1 MTPLLVTRPA
11 DEAAAAAARIGP
23 HAIVAPCLAFR
34 AVAAARPDLAGADLL
49 VASPRAVP
57 GLLAAGVDPS
67 WRVLALAPTT
77 VTALSAAG
85 LRVDVPVQGGGAA
98 LAAAARPDAPVI
110 AATSDLGGA
119 EVLRV
124 RADAHVWVLY
134 QTVCPPDLPADARAA
149 LDGPFDVWFTS
160 PSAVRNFE
168 RLAPGALARARRVL
182 WFGATT
188 AAEIEKHGR
197 TGEAFPPP

>member
-23 HAIVAPCLAFR
+23 HAIVAPCLAFE
-34 AVAAARPDLAGADLL
+34 AVPAPRPAVTAADLL

-57 GLLAAGVDPS
+57 GLLAAGVDPT

-77 VTALSAAG
+77 ARALVAAG
-85 LRVDVPVQGGGAA
+85 LRVDVEVPGGGAA

-124 RADAHVWVLY
+124 RPDAAVWVIY
-134 QTVCPPDLPADARAA
+134 RTVCPPALPAEALAA
-149 LDGPFDVWFTS
+149 LEGPFDVWFTS
-160 PSAVRNFE
+160 PSAVRNFA

-188 AAEIEKHGR
+188 AAEIAKHGR
-197 TGEAFPPP
+197 IGEAFAPP

>member
-23 HAIVAPCLAFR
+23 HAIVAPCLAFE
-34 AVAAARPDLAGADLL
+34 ALAPARPALPGADLL
-49 VASPRAVP
+49 VASPRSVP
-57 GLLAAGVDPS
+57 GLLAVGVDPT
-67 WRVLALAPTT
+67 WRVLALAPA
-77 VTALSAAG
+77 TAAALVEAG
-85 LRVDVPVQGGGAA
+85 LRVDVVVPGGGAA
-98 LAAAARPDAPVI
+98 LAAAARRDASVI

-124 RADAHVWVLY
+124 RPDAHVWVLY
-134 QTVCPPDLPADARAA
+134 RTVCPASLPPPARAA

-160 PSAVRNFE
+160 PSAVRNFD
-168 RLAPGALARARRVL
+168 RLAPGALGRARRVL

-188 AAEIEKHGR
+188 GAEIERYGR
-197 TGEAFPPP
+197 